1 MLVIKQLVSGYG
13 KKTVIKGLSAKFESG
28 KLVSV
33 IGPNGSGKSTLLK
46 TINAIIPTFSG
57 DVIVDGESVLSLKR
71 LDIAKKIA
79 YLSQGVNVPDM
90 TVEQM
95 VLHGRF
101 PYLQYPRR
109 YTKKDREIVNSVME
123 QMNISEYAKYTLA
136 TLSGGMRQKA
146 YIAMALVQNT
156 DFILLDEPTTYLD
169 ISNQL
174 ELMKI
179 LRGLADNGK
188 GIISV
193 MHDLPLA
200 FNFSDEIVV
209 MNNGE
214 TVIHNT
220 PKNVFAS
227 GVVKSVFGVDPFCLN
242 EQFR

>member
-1 MLVIKQLVSGYG
+1 
-13 KKTVIKGLSAKFESG
+13 
-28 KLVSV
+28 
-33 IGPNGSGKSTLLK
+33 
-46 TINAIIPTFSG
+46 
-57 DVIVDGESVLSLKR
+57 
-71 LDIAKKIA
+71 
-79 YLSQGVNVPDM
+79 M